1 MLPGLNGCTVIT
13 AEAVLLQLFWSVP
26 VSVYVVVWVGYTSMK
41 FRLSIIL
48 VPSDQLQEVAPAP
61 VIRTKLFGAT
71 VWAAG
76 VTVTVGLVA
85 TVTVETASFVTF
97 RS

>member
-26 VSVYVVVWVGYTSMK
+26 VSVYVVVWVGYTSMYHPVEIT
-41 FRLSIIL
+41 LE
-48 VPSDQLQEVAPAP
+48 PSDQLHEVAPAP

-76 VTVTVGLVA
+76 VTVTVGFVA
-85 TVTVETASFVTF
+85 TVTVDTASLITF
-97 RS
+97 KS